1 MVKNSIKILI
11 FMLIATVSYAY
22 SAERPALERPDYE
35 QEWGK
40 RDSLR
45 KVKRDYRAQD
55 KLTKKVTFE
64 TFEQNYAKAMRFYQK
79 QQYLSAASLFEEL
92 YPISLGTPRADTI
105 LFLFAHYYYMNK
117 DYTMPAFHF
126 RDYVRR
132 YPNSERTP
140 EAFFYCISAIYESSP
155 DYYLDQSNTEYAI
168 EQIKALAQAYP
179 ENQHIEDCNRML
191 DELRLK
197 LARKD
202 LEALKL

>member
-45 KVKRDYRAQD
+45 KVKREYRAQD

-79 QQYLSAASLFEEL
+79 QH
-92 YPISLGTPRADTI
+92 I
-105 LFLFAHYYYMNK
+105 N
-117 DYTMPAFHF
+117 
-126 RDYVRR
+126 
-132 YPNSERTP
+132 
-140 EAFFYCISAIYESSP
+140 
-155 DYYLDQSNTEYAI
+155 
-168 EQIKALAQAYP
+168 LA
-179 ENQHIEDCNRML
+179 
-191 DELRLK
+191 
-197 LARKD
+197 
-202 LEALKL
+202 